1 MRERGLPAV
10 VICRNELR
18 PLVKQLTQYTLPHLA
33 VLSQAEI
40 TRDTE
45 LVIAG
50 RVETATQE
58 TVGVGT

>member
-1 MRERGLPAV
+1 
-10 VICRNELR
+10 
-18 PLVKQLTQYTLPHLA
+18 LA